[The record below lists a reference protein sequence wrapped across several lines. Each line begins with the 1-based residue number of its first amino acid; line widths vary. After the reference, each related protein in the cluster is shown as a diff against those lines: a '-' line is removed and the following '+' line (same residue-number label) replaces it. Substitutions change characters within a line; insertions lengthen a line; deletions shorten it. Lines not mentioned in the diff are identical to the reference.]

1 MSVIIIYITFKLEL
15 DIIDLIYKILY
26 FEDRLIRLEKDR
38 TDGYLADYK
47 IMIAINLV
55 HIYFRSRRTYS
66 TFGVHSKNKQS
77 ATRYL

>member
-1 MSVIIIYITFKLEL
+1 M
-15 DIIDLIYKILY
+15 IYKILY

-55 HIYFRSRRTYS
+55 YILDPE
-66 TFGVHSKNKQS
+66 GLAVHLEYIAKINKVPPDIF
-77 ATRYL
+77 